1 MAQQAGAGEILLQL
15 IDHENMNTGYD
26 TSIIKQ
32 ISGIL
37 EIPLVVCG
45 GASSV
50 RDFCEAV
57 RAGASA
63 VAAGSMFIYKGK
75 HKAVLI
81 NYPEQSTLINDF
93 YTQV

>member
-1 MAQQAGAGEILLQL
+1 
-15 IDHENMNTGYD
+15 MNTGYD

-37 EIPLVVCG
+37 EIPLVVCE
-45 GASSV
+45 GASSFP
-50 RDFCEAV
+50 DFCEAV
-57 RAGASA
+57 RAGASV

-81 NYPEQSTLINDF
+81 NYPE
-93 YTQV
+93 